1 MKKTFFSLFDKVV
14 NFINIAMYVV
24 VGIAVLGFI
33 WGLVKLIFNSNNE
46 VAKKEGRDFM
56 LYGIL
61 TLFVM
66 TSLWG
71 LVNLLQGVYIGD
83 VNDYSEEVKDMD
95 PANNVNP
102 FDDVKDLFNS
112 DQPQAEV

>member
-14 NFINIAMYVV
+14 DLINIAVYVIL
-24 VGIAVLGFI
+24 GLAVLGFI

-66 TSLWG
+66 TSFWG
-71 LVNLLQGVYIGD
+71 LVNIIQGVYIGD
-83 VNDYSEEVKDMD
+83 VNDNSETIKEMD

-102 FDDVKDLFNS
+102 FDNVKDLFDN